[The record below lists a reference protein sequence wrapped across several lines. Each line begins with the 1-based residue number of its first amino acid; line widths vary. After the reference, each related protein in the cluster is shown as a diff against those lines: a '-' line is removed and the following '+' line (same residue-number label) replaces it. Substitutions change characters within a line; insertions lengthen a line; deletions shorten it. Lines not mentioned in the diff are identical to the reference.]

1 MIFSPLFKGW
11 ILLHCGNIFQIME
24 KIKIPRS
31 FKAYLPLIGL
41 FLLLVFIMPRS
52 PKFNYDYGKGS
63 PWMHETLIAQFDF
76 PVLKTESQLLEEREK
91 VGSEIVPYYR
101 QDNKASVR
109 SHAALSALDLGDHDF
124 LKPGLE
130 DALAFIYSKGILAP
144 YAGQDAEEIKDNTS
158 GVIYV
163 QKDRRA
169 VKVPFSEIFTL
180 EDAAEYLYSELIKAF
195 PEVNVDSV
203 YAASS
208 PSSLLIPDLVFDQQT
223 TDLLHEE
230 KVNYVS
236 VTQGVVRSGQVI
248 VSNGEIVTAEIE
260 QLLDSYKAEYDKS
273 VGYGSSRAF
282 MWIGNILIAF
292 FIVLVLFLAICY
304 CNFRIFDK
312 YNKYLYLLMI
322 FAIAALASSI
332 VAKTDPALF
341 YMMPFTLISLYLLAF
356 FSRRMVFSVYF
367 ISLLPMLVFAPN
379 GMELF
384 MMYLVAGCVCIF
396 VFGFFNRG
404 WLQFVT
410 AFIVFCVMT
419 VVWGA
424 FSLVDGVDGLRDYH
438 TVLDL
443 GLGALL
449 SVAGYPLIYLFEKVF
464 KLVSNTKLTEL
475 CDTNNELLRTLA
487 DKAPGTF
494 QHCLQVMNLAD
505 AAARSIDANVLLVR
519 AGALY
524 HDIGK
529 IANPQCFTENE
540 TSGIRYHAGLAPKE
554 SAQEII
560 RHVSDGLAMAEK
572 NGLPEIIKEFIS
584 SHHGTTST
592 GYFLTQYL
600 NDGGDPDDV
609 AEFYY
614 DGIKPSTKEQV
625 ILMICDAVE
634 AASRSLKDYSQQ
646 SISSLVD
653 RIVDGKAG
661 EGQLSDADISLR
673 EISRLKEV
681 IKSYLMQM
689 YHSRVSY
696 PKRKEKVGK

>member
-1 MIFSPLFKGW
+1 
-11 ILLHCGNIFQIME
+11 
-24 KIKIPRS
+24 
-31 FKAYLPLIGL
+31 
-41 FLLLVFIMPRS
+41 
-52 PKFNYDYGKGS
+52 
-63 PWMHETLIAQFDF
+63 MHETLLAQFDF
-76 PVLKTESQLLEEREK
+76 PVLKTEAQLLEERDK
-91 VGSEIVPYYR
+91 AGSEIVPYYR
-101 QDNKASVR
+101 HDARMVGQ
-109 SHAALSALDLGDHDF
+109 SHAALSDLDMDSYSF
-124 LKPGLE
+124 LRPVLE
-130 DALAFIYSKGILAP
+130 ENLTYVYSKGILAP
-144 YAGQDAEEIKDNTS
+144 SAEQNIEELKGNSTS
-158 GVIYV
+158 LIYV

-169 VKVPFSEIFTL
+169 MKVPVSEIFTL
-180 EDAAEYLYSELIKAF
+180 EEAVTYLYDGLLKAHPELNA
-195 PEVNVDSV
+195 DSLYSAV
-203 YAASS
+203 PLYSVI
-208 PSSLLIPDLVFDQQT
+208 IPDLIFDQQT
-223 TDLLHEE
+223 TDLVHEE
-230 KVNYVS
+230 KVDFVS
-236 VTQGVVRSGQVI
+236 TTQGVIRAGQVI
-248 VSNGEIVTAEIE
+248 VSKGEMVTAEIE
-260 QLLDSYKAEYDKS
+260 QMLDSYKAEYDKS
-273 VGYGSSRAF
+273 VGYGASEVF
-282 MWIGNILIAF
+282 MWIGNVLIAF
-292 FIVLVLFLAICY
+292 CIVLVLFLAICY
-304 CNFRIFDK
+304 CNFRIFDEF
-312 YNKYLYLLMI
+312 NKYLYLLMI
-322 FAIAALASSI
+322 FGIAALASSI

-367 ISLLPMLVFAPN
+367 ISLLPMLIFAPN
-379 GMELF
+379 GVELF
-384 MMYLVAGCVCIF
+384 MVYLVAGCVCIF

-410 AFIVFCVMT
+410 ALIVFAVMT

-424 FSLVDGVDGLRDYH
+424 FRLVDGVEGLRDYS

-443 GLGALL
+443 GLAALL
-449 SVAGYPLIYLFEKVF
+449 SVAGYPLIYLFEKIF

-475 CDTNNELLRTLA
+475 CDTNNTLLRTLA

-529 IANPQCFTENE
+529 TANPQCFTENE
-540 TSGIRYHAGLAPKE
+540 TSGIRYHAGLSPKE

-560 RHVSDGLAMAEK
+560 RHVSDGLAIAEK
-572 NGLPEIIKEFIS
+572 NGLPGIIKEFIV

-614 DGIKPSTKEQV
+614 DGVKPVTKEQV
-625 ILMICDAVE
+625 VLMICDAVE

-653 RIVDGKAG
+653 RIVDGKAK
-661 EGQLSDADISLR
+661 EDQLSDADISIR
-673 EISRLKEV
+673 DINRMKEV

-696 PKRKEKVGK
+696 PKRKENQKK

>member
-1 MIFSPLFKGW
+1 
-11 ILLHCGNIFQIME
+11 
-24 KIKIPRS
+24 
-31 FKAYLPLIGL
+31 
-41 FLLLVFIMPRS
+41 
-52 PKFNYDYGKGS
+52 
-63 PWMHETLIAQFDF
+63 MHETLMAQFDF
-76 PVLKTESQLLEEREK
+76 PVLKTEAQLLEERDK
-91 VGSEIVPYYR
+91 AGSEIVPYYR
-101 QDNKASVR
+101 HDAKMVGQ
-109 SHAALSALDLGDHDF
+109 SHAALSDLDMDSYSF
-124 LKPGLE
+124 LRPVLE
-130 DALAFIYSKGILAP
+130 ENLTYVYSKGILAP
-144 YAGQDAEEIKDNTS
+144 SAEQNIEELKGNSTS
-158 GVIYV
+158 LIYV

-169 VKVPFSEIFTL
+169 MKVPVSEIFTL
-180 EDAAEYLYSELIKAF
+180 EEAVTYLYDGLLKAHPELNA
-195 PEVNVDSV
+195 DSLYSAV
-203 YAASS
+203 PLYSVI
-208 PSSLLIPDLVFDQQT
+208 IPDLIFDQQT
-223 TDLLHEE
+223 TDLVHEE
-230 KVNYVS
+230 KVDFVS
-236 VTQGVVRSGQVI
+236 TTQGVIRAGQVI
-248 VSNGEIVTAEIE
+248 VSKGEMVTAEIE
-260 QLLDSYKAEYDKS
+260 QMLDSYKAEYDKS
-273 VGYGSSRAF
+273 VGYGASEVF
-282 MWIGNILIAF
+282 MWIGNVLIAF
-292 FIVLVLFLAICY
+292 CIVLVLFLAICY
-304 CNFRIFDK
+304 CNFRIFDEF
-312 YNKYLYLLMI
+312 NKYLYLLMI
-322 FAIAALASSI
+322 FGIAALASSI

-367 ISLLPMLVFAPN
+367 ISLLPMLIFAPN
-379 GMELF
+379 GVELF
-384 MMYLVAGCVCIF
+384 MVYLVAGCVCIF

-410 AFIVFCVMT
+410 ALIVFAVMT

-424 FSLVDGVDGLRDYH
+424 FRLVDGVEGLRDYS

-443 GLGALL
+443 GLAALL
-449 SVAGYPLIYLFEKVF
+449 SVAGYPLIYLFEKIF

-475 CDTNNELLRTLA
+475 CDTNNTLLRTLA

-529 IANPQCFTENE
+529 TANPQCFTENE
-540 TSGIRYHAGLAPKE
+540 TSGIRYHAGLSPKE

-560 RHVSDGLAMAEK
+560 RHVSDGLAIAEK
-572 NGLPEIIKEFIS
+572 NGLPGIIKEFIV

-614 DGIKPSTKEQV
+614 DGVKPVTKEQV
-625 ILMICDAVE
+625 VLMICDAVE

-653 RIVDGKAG
+653 RIVDGKAK
-661 EGQLSDADISLR
+661 EDQLSDADISIR
-673 EISRLKEV
+673 DINRMKEV

-696 PKRKEKVGK
+696 PKRKENQKK

>member
-1 MIFSPLFKGW
+1 MR
-11 ILLHCGNIFQIME
+11 
-24 KIKIPRS
+24 KINIPRT
-31 FKAYLPLIGL
+31 FRAYLPLIGL

-52 PKFNYDYGKGS
+52 PKFNYDYVKGS
-63 PWMHETLIAQFDF
+63 PWMHETLLAQFDF
-76 PVLKTESQLLEEREK
+76 PVLKTEAQLLEERDK
-91 VGSEIVPYYR
+91 AGSDIVPYYR
-101 QDNKASVR
+101 HDAK
-109 SHAALSALDLGDHDF
+109 ALSRSRLALASLDMDGYSF
-124 LKPGLE
+124 LKPVLE
-130 DALAFIYSKGILAP
+130 DNLAYVYSKGILAP
-144 YAGQDAEEIKDNTS
+144 SAGQNTEELKDNPAS
-158 GVIYV
+158 LIFL

-169 VKVPFSEIFTL
+169 MKVPVSEVFTI
-180 EDAAEYLYSELIKAF
+180 EDAEAYLYDGLLKAY
-195 PEVNVDSV
+195 PEINADSLYLALPLNTV
-203 YAASS
+203 I
-208 PSSLLIPDLVFDQQT
+208 IPDLIFDQQT
-223 TDLLHEE
+223 TDLVHEE
-230 KVNYVS
+230 KVNFVS
-236 VTQGVVRSGQVI
+236 ATQGVIRTGQVI
-248 VSNGEIVTAEIE
+248 VSEGEIVTAEIE

-273 VGYGSSRAF
+273 VGYGSSEVF

-304 CNFRIFDK
+304 CNFRIFDEF
-312 YNKYLYLLMI
+312 NKYLYLLMV
-322 FAIAALASSI
+322 FGIAALASSI

-367 ISLLPMLVFAPN
+367 ISLLPMLIFAPN
-379 GMELF
+379 GVELF
-384 MMYLVAGCVCIF
+384 MVYLVAGCVCIF

-410 AFIVFCVMT
+410 ALIVFAVMA

-424 FSLVDGVDGLRDYH
+424 FRLVDGVDGLKDYR
-438 TVLDL
+438 TILDL
-443 GLGALL
+443 GLAALL
-449 SVAGYPLIYLFEKVF
+449 AVAGYPLIYLFEKIF

-475 CDTNNELLRTLA
+475 CDTNNTLLRTLA

-529 IANPQCFTENE
+529 TANPQCFTENE
-540 TSGIRYHAGLAPKE
+540 TSGIRYHAGLSPKE

-560 RHVSDGLAMAEK
+560 RHVSDGLAIAEK
-572 NGLPEIIKEFIS
+572 HGLPGIIKEFIV

-614 DGIKPSTKEQV
+614 DGVKPVTKEQV
-625 ILMICDAVE
+625 VLMICDAVE

-646 SISSLVD
+646 NISSLVD
-653 RIVDGKAG
+653 RIVDGKVR
-661 EGQLSDADISLR
+661 EDQLSDADISIR
-673 EISRLKEV
+673 DINRMKEV

-696 PKRKEKVGK
+696 PKRKENAKR